1 MLQRVSQAAIIIAPL
16 VAVGVAAFVAG
27 RRSSRWA
34 RRAGGPGAD
43 QMRDRVTVCECGA
56 QLHGT
61 TANDMEYH
69 LRSRRHATNMR
80 LVGLQG
86 SLVIRVTENFAEY
99 RHCIEH
105 CVAAEDTVVEMGCGR
120 GVTTDLLAR
129 RCSRAVG
136 IDASAKVIEMA
147 RSRFPHVTFATGAA
161 EDISGIRALG
171 DFSVLFLDIN
181 GSRELATLV
190 PLLER
195 YESALGSHGLRLIV
209 VKSTRLKRLLLKSRC
224 VQGEHDDAE
233 IRLGERESPKDNWL
247 GDVEIGT

>member
-1 MLQRVSQAAIIIAPL
+1 
-16 VAVGVAAFVAG
+16 
-27 RRSSRWA
+27 
-34 RRAGGPGAD
+34 
-43 QMRDRVTVCECGA
+43 MRDRVTVCECGA

-181 GSRELATLV
+181 GSRELATLRCA
-190 PLLER
+190 PCPRPSPSHAPTHAMPRAATHSHHAQTRQRATSLGLKAARARASHRLELEER
-195 YESALGSHGLRLIV
+195 HAHEQQRGLRELRAQHEVHVAIQGTLIAGLIAGL
-209 VKSTRLKRLLLKSRC
+209 RRPC
-224 VQGEHDDAE
+224 V
-233 IRLGERESPKDNWL
+233 
-247 GDVEIGT
+247 

>member
-1 MLQRVSQAAIIIAPL
+1 MPFSYEVERMLRQAAITIAPL
-16 VAVGVAAFVAG
+16 VAVGVAAFFAG
-27 RRSSRWA
+27 RNSSRRKRGPEANQA
-34 RRAGGPGAD
+34 RDPTI
-43 QMRDRVTVCECGA
+43 TVCECGA
-56 QLHGT
+56 VLHST
-61 TANDMEYH
+61 TPNDMEWH

-80 LVGLQG
+80 LVGLRG

-105 CVAAEDTVVEMGCGR
+105 CVAAEDTVIEMGCGR

-136 IDASAKVIEMA
+136 VDASAKVIEMA

-161 EDISGIRALG
+161 EDISAIRALG

-195 YESALGSHGLRLIV
+195 YESALGPHGLRLIV

-233 IRLGERESPKDNWL
+233 VRLGGERA
-247 GDVEIGT
+247 

>member
-233 IRLGERESPKDNWL
+233 IRLGEREP
-247 GDVEIGT
+247 ER